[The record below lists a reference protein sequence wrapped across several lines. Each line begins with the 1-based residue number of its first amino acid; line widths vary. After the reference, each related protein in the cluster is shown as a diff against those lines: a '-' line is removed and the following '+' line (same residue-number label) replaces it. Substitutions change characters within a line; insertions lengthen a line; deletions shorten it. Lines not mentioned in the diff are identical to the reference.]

1 LGRAGH
7 EQTVRPGVEEA
18 RTQPITERQSDEQ
31 VAFERLYRKHF
42 EAVYAYV
49 MRRAASADRA
59 DLISDVFATAWTRIA
74 DVPGAP
80 EDKLWLFGVARRVVS
95 QHSRGKSRRERLDV
109 KLRRSVVPV
118 AAAGPRDTSDLEERA
133 LSLIDALK
141 PKDRELVTLIV
152 WDGMTHAEVATIL
165 GCSTNAVGIRWHR
178 ALKRLRRDIS
188 GATDHQTKQSTLTLG
203 QPLTEET

>member
-1 LGRAGH
+1 M
-7 EQTVRPGVEEA
+7 EEA
-18 RTQPITERQSDEQ
+18 RTQPISERQPDDQ
-31 VAFERLYRKHF
+31 VAFERLYREHF

-49 MRRAASADRA
+49 MRRAPSADRA
-59 DLISDVFATAWTRIA
+59 DLISDVFATAWRRIA

-95 QHSRGKSRRERLDV
+95 QHNRGKSRRERLNV
-109 KLRRSVVPV
+109 KLRRSVAPV
-118 AAAGPRDTSDLEERA
+118 AADGRDTSDLEERA